1 MKQTMRIIF
10 SRPLNEYELNTHNK
24 KKPEK
29 KQKKKHNFTIFFT
42 WNFLNYFFLSKF
54 GHLNQNLIFVEN
66 EIILIINFKD
76 FINMKKSVL
85 NLWSRGNGLLH
96 YYSVDV
102 FMSAT
107 TCTSFIILFFSL
119 SMQSEEFHY
128 IIPMIENSK

>member
-1 MKQTMRIIF
+1 MNSTHTQKKNRKKTKKRIIILQF
-10 SRPLNEYELNTHNK
+10 SLLEI
-24 KKPEK
+24 
-29 KQKKKHNFTIFFT
+29 FSIIFFYQY
-42 WNFLNYFFLSKF
+42 LH

-85 NLWSRGNGLLH
+85 NLWSRGNSLLH

-107 TCTSFIILFFSL
+107 TCMSFIILFFSL

-128 IIPMIENSK
+128 IILMIENSK

>member
-1 MKQTMRIIF
+1 MSMN
-10 SRPLNEYELNTHNK
+10 STHTK

-29 KQKKKHNFTIFFT
+29 KQKKPIILQFSSLEIFSII
-42 WNFLNYFFLSKF
+42 FFLSKF

>member
-10 SRPLNEYELNTHNK
+10 SRPLNEYELNTHKKKTRKKK
-24 KKPEK
+24 KKPIILQFSSLE
-29 KQKKKHNFTIFFT
+29 IFSII
-42 WNFLNYFFLSKF
+42 FFLSKF